1 MTLFL
6 FPFQIDAAIL
16 LRDPR
21 KRHAVKD
28 EEGAARQ
35 PRSPTTAAGGGRAG
49 AILIIS
55 PAPGA
60 YHSSRFRFPKPY

>member
-1 MTLFL
+1 MALFL

-28 EEGAARQ
+28 EEGAAQ
-35 PRSPTTAAGGGRAG
+35 PRSPTAAAGGGRAG

-60 YHSSRFRFPKPY
+60 HHSSRFRFPKRY